1 MKNISPLIKKELE
14 IPEPLYVY
22 EVNGCEL
29 CNFKGYR
36 GRVGLYEVLSMTEEL
51 SDTILKSPI
60 ENLILKI
67 AQKQGML
74 TMAQEGIIKVFAGQT
89 TIDEVIRV
97 TQEI

>member
-1 MKNISPLIKKELE
+1 
-14 IPEPLYVY
+14 
-22 EVNGCEL
+22 
-29 CNFKGYR
+29 
-36 GRVGLYEVLSMTEEL
+36 MTEEL